1 MALWVVLL
9 NEITRVPFL
18 NLIGSLYLLIQL
30 TAIANKSVQ
39 SWCRN
44 AVTLHEALAAEEFP
58 DLPVHIVPYLLN

>member
-9 NEITRVPFL
+9 DEITRVPFL

-44 AVTLHEALAAEEFP
+44 AATLREALVAEEFP
-58 DLPVHIVPYLLN
+58 DLPVHTVPYLLN